1 MKTAVKLI
9 RARCILLAT
18 AADPETYT
26 TQRVFST
33 ELELFVVVVLVVVV
47 APQDEFQ
54 FWFPNGDAPG
64 RIVKKEKKKRQLSNK
79 TTCAT
84 STTTTTTVATTTAAP
99 TSATRRMSN
108 RGKRARQSIDLKGKR
123 KTDKTD
129 KQMQTNTSRQ
139 SPPKLPRPA
148 QLGSPA
154 AAAATTE

>member
-64 RIVKKEKKKRQLSNK
+64 RIVKKEKKNGSCQIKQ
-79 TTCAT
+79 
-84 STTTTTTVATTTAAP
+84 
-99 TSATRRMSN
+99 
-108 RGKRARQSIDLKGKR
+108 RAQQVQQQ
-123 KTDKTD
+123 
-129 KQMQTNTSRQ
+129 KQQQ
-139 SPPKLPRPA
+139 
-148 QLGSPA
+148 QQ
-154 AAAATTE
+154 

>member
-33 ELELFVVVVLVVVV
+33 ELELFVVVVV

-64 RIVKKEKKKRQLSNK
+64 RIVKKEKKKK
-79 TTCAT
+79 
-84 STTTTTTVATTTAAP
+84 TAAV
-99 TSATRRMSN
+99 
-108 RGKRARQSIDLKGKR
+108 K
-123 KTDKTD
+123 
-129 KQMQTNTSRQ
+129 
-139 SPPKLPRPA
+139 
-148 QLGSPA
+148 
-154 AAAATTE
+154 